1 MLYTD
6 YFFAFQIAAVILL
19 LAMVAAIALT
29 LRHRK
34 DAKHQDPGQQVRVQ
48 AKDRL
53 KMVQFPKAGSA
64 ATSEAT
70 GSKGEGA

>member
-1 MLYTD
+1 
-6 YFFAFQIAAVILL
+6 
-19 LAMVAAIALT
+19 MVAAISLT

-53 KMVQFPKAGSA
+53 KMVQFPKADTA
-64 ATSEAT
+64 PASETT